1 MSDAKAYVPEPPGI
15 VLRELREV
23 VSEQAPEL
31 LAIYDIYAGEARFG
45 RELIADDLARLPAG
59 AAVLEVGAGALLLS
73 CLLKYEGFDMHALE
87 PIGDGFSHFA
97 RLQEIVMHRARQRG
111 FLPTM
116 MCGTGE
122 ELDVECRFEYAFSV
136 NVMEHVGDVGLVL
149 QRVHAALKPGAA
161 YRFMC
166 PNYAF
171 PFEPHFNIPTLVSR
185 SLTERLMWRW
195 IAGSKHVLDP
205 EGTWASLNWI
215 TVREVRR
222 TCRQHLGIEPT
233 FERGILQTF
242 FRRAVEDRQ
251 FQARRGVFIRAV
263 ASGLQRS
270 GLVSLT
276 RWLPI
281 GFLPVMDCKIRR
293 QSVES

>member
-1 MSDAKAYVPEPPGI
+1 MQEVDI
-15 VLRELREV
+15 LQHLREV
-23 VSEQAPEL
+23 VGEAAPDL

-45 RELIADDLARLPAG
+45 RALIADDLTRLPAG

-73 CLLKYEGFDMHALE
+73 CLLKREGFDMYALE

-97 RLQEIVMHRARQRG
+97 RLQEIVMRYARQHG
-111 FLPTM
+111 FLPAM
-116 MCGTGE
+116 MRCTGE
-122 ELDVECRFEYAFSV
+122 QLDAQGRFDYAFSV

-149 QRVHAALKPGAA
+149 QRVHAALKPGAT

-215 TVREVRR
+215 TVSEVRR
-222 TCRQHLGIEPT
+222 TCRQRLGIEPA

-242 FRRAVEDRQ
+242 FRRAVEDEQ
-251 FQARRGVFIRAV
+251 FKARRGPFIRAV
-263 ASGLQRS
+263 ATGLQRS

-276 RWLPI
+276 RWLPV
-281 GFLPVMDCKIRR
+281 GLLPVMDCKIRR
-293 QSVES
+293 Q